1 MANYLHRTSRTTHWG
16 RRLLCGV
23 LMLLNSVLA
32 HAKGEVLLVLSDISP
47 SYEQVKQ
54 AVQDSSHAP
63 VRVVTLDRL
72 QPQDSRNSLIVAIG
86 SRACE
91 QMLRTYHPGTRM
103 ICSFLP
109 SSTFKQL
116 RSTLLPGSA
125 DINISAIFIDQPL
138 ARQVRLARMIG
149 PSAEV
154 LGTALGQN
162 SQDLKTDLEQYAAS
176 EVFTLA
182 LAELKSSDNPIQVLT
197 PVVESS
203 DLFLVIPDSS
213 IFNRAISKW
222 LLYLSLKHQVPVI
235 GFSKSY
241 TDAGATASVHSSPHQ
256 IGQQTGEWLNK
267 MAAGEPLPAQAY
279 PVYFEVSIN
288 PVAARTLGLELPT
301 PAALQRQLSHIEA
314 AN

>member
-1 MANYLHRTSRTTHWG
+1 M
-16 RRLLCGV
+16 LCGA
-23 LMLLNSVLA
+23 LMLLCSALA
-32 HAKGEVLLVLSDISP
+32 QAQDEVLLVLSDISP
-47 SYEQVKQ
+47 SYDQVKL
-54 AVQDSSHAP
+54 AVEDSTHSP
-63 VRVVTLDRL
+63 LRVVTLDRL
-72 QPQDSRNSLIVAIG
+72 QALDSRSSLIVAIG

-109 SSTFKQL
+109 SSTFKKL
-116 RSTLLPGSA
+116 RSTLLPGDTDA
-125 DINISAIFIDQPL
+125 HISGLFIDQPL
-138 ARQVRLARMIG
+138 ERQVRLARMIS
-149 PSAEV
+149 PAAKT

-162 SQDLKTDLEQYAAS
+162 SQALKSALEQYAQS
-176 EVFTLA
+176 EVFQLE
-182 LAELKSSDNPIQVLT
+182 LAELKSSDNPIQILA
-197 PVVESS
+197 PIVEHS
-203 DLFLVIPDSS
+203 DVFLVIPDSS

-256 IGQQTGEWLNK
+256 IGQQTGEWINRL
-267 MAAGEPLPAQAY
+267 MSGESIPGSAFPA
-279 PVYFEVSIN
+279 YFEVSIN

-301 PAALQRQLSHIEA
+301 PAALQRRLSQIEA